1 MERAILSGHETI
13 VKFLK
18 DSGANFDSSSPG
30 GKDALRRSKV
40 PRDFLQELLV
50 ITRNTHRITIKGN

>member
-1 MERAILSGHETI
+1 MDRAILAGHETI

-18 DSGANFDSSSPG
+18 DSGAIFDSNSQG

-40 PRDFLQELLV
+40 PKEFLQELLV
-50 ITRNTHRITIKGN
+50 TNHVI